1 MCEGLGRM
9 CACTHVLLF
18 VAAYQKGSLNG
29 NMMSNVLR
37 VPIKK
42 KKKGGGIC
50 LLTSHLRGCMLFFK
64 IFVHGIASV
73 SSIDVYI
80 AQKSS

>member
-9 CACTHVLLF
+9 CARTHVLLF
-18 VAAYQKGSLNG
+18 VAAYQKGNLNG

-37 VPIKK
+37 EFPSK

-50 LLTSHLRGCMLFFK
+50 LLTNHLRGCMLFLR
-64 IFVHGIASV
+64 
-73 SSIDVYI
+73 YLCME
-80 AQKSS
+80 